1 MEAGLVPVL
10 VEPFRTYNLN
20 PDLISEKLHLR
31 PRLF

>member
-1 MEAGLVPVL
+1 MAGLVPVL
-10 VEPFRTYNLN
+10 VSKLETQFK